1 MKYKLL
7 IVEDGKEKTSLYI
20 NNNIDNLIE
29 IIKNLNPDIIVC
41 KKANI
46 NDKNKKTSYI

>member
-29 IIKNLNPDIIVC
+29 IIKNLNQILLSVKRLI
-41 KKANI
+41 
-46 NDKNKKTSYI
+46 